1 MISNTTPRILIWA
14 VVSANR
20 AITSSI
26 RIRRPPARMPQTT
39 SAISDTKTA
48 SRVNRV
54 DAVAASRENSSDKA
68 MIAPK
73 SPSVA
78 PAITNWPS

>member
-1 MISNTTPRILIWA
+1 MISSTTPRIRIWA

-20 AITSSI
+20 AMTSSI
-26 RIRRPPARMPQTT
+26 RMRRPPARMAQTT
-39 SAISDTKTA
+39 TAIRVTKMA
-48 SRVNRV
+48 SKVIRVE
-54 DAVAASRENSSDKA
+54 AVAASRENSSDKA

-78 PAITNWPS
+78 PAITN